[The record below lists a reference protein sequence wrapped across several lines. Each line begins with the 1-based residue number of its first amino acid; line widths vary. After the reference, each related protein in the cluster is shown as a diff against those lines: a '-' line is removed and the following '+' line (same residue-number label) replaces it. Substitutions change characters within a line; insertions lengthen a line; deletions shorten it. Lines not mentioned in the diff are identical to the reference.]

1 MTSVGAVSLSRFVPL
16 KRHWYA
22 GGTALDAVTLKDA
35 VSPLVTMRLCG
46 WLVMVGGNS
55 RDNTAGG
62 LVECR
67 RGNRPLRVA
76 EEVNVDRAAFRRAAH
91 AQRQVIRE
99 RLVAA

>member
-46 WLVMVGGNS
+46 WPVMVGGNS

-62 LVECR
+62 L
-67 RGNRPLRVA
+67 
-76 EEVNVDRAAFRRAAH
+76 
-91 AQRQVIRE
+91 
-99 RLVAA
+99 LVMLLQSFVTTTVKSDPSSDGIVGGVV